1 MSKIAI
7 VQRDINEKNLILFY
21 VSIEEFMTDYWKGF
35 CELMDL
41 KIEVI
46 SEHITYTIESEYPFY
61 YCSLKTFWLNIFKRI
76 WKKKHAMIME
86 RKKFRNLITRQIYG
100 KLICSSLCPKIS
112 SINEKDEGLL
122 PAPSVVAA
130 LGIIVFV
137 VWARRPFVGN

>member
-7 VQRDINEKNLILFY
+7 VQHKKDINEKNLILFY
-21 VSIEEFMTDYWKGF
+21 VSIDEFMTDYWKGF

-100 KLICSSLCPKIS
+100 KLICSSLAPS
-112 SINEKDEGLL
+112 PLASRLASAPPAPASAP
-122 PAPSVVAA
+122 PAPSA
-130 LGIIVFV
+130 LSF
-137 VWARRPFVGN
+137 